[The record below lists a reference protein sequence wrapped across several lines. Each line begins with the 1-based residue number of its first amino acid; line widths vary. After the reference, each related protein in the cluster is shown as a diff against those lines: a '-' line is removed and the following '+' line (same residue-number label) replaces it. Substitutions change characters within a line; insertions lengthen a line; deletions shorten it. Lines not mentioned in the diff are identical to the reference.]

1 VRIIFDKYFF
11 ILFDNLLQIRLIDL
25 VERELNMKLSTK
37 IKIIEFAVMC
47 SDLSDNYL
55 PDLPRIRITI

>member
-1 VRIIFDKYFF
+1 MRIIFDKYFF

-47 SDLSDNYL
+47 SDLYDNYL